1 MVKRPPLSTD
11 GYRIPVNIAVIA
23 KSINGIGKRKIDV
36 DIFMIDYEIVIHLDN
51 IFYF

>member
-1 MVKRPPLSTD
+1 MLF
-11 GYRIPVNIAVIA
+11 AVIA